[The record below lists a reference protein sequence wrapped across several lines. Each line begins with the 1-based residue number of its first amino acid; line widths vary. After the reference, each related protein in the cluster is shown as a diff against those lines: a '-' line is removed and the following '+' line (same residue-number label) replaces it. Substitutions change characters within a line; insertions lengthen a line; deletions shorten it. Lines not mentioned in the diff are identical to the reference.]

1 MAGPLTC
8 MVDRHGRSGR
18 PELEVSLKQD
28 PAPRLAASLAPEHDW
43 NAASKVIRPSLR
55 PVGTVGTDGRDLR
68 LPSGTAGP
76 GKPIVAVGP
85 AGLPLVYVLPGA
97 GFEVVVGVEHLLAWG
112 VGPDQVHAAA
122 ISNLEA
128 WSDGAAWMDES
139 NGHRILTWSDTGEGQ
154 DAARILLPQV
164 RDRLVSILGS
174 GDRRILV
181 GLPER
186 DVLIATGLAVDDV
199 EFVAMFAEYVADRAL
214 AADEPIDGRVFELIG
229 GELVELQA

>member
-1 MAGPLTC
+1 M
-8 MVDRHGRSGR
+8 
-18 PELEVSLKQD
+18 KQD

-43 NAASKVIRPSLR
+43 AAASKVIRPALR
-55 PVGTVGTDGRDLR
+55 PVGTAGTDGRDLR
-68 LPSGTAGP
+68 LPAGTAGP
-76 GKPIVAVGP
+76 GKPVMAVGP

-122 ISNLEA
+122 ISNLGA
-128 WSDGAAWMDES
+128 WSDRAAWVDES
-139 NGHRILTWSDTGEGQ
+139 SGHRRLSWSDAGEGQ

-164 RDRLVSILGS
+164 RDRLMSILGP
-174 GDRRILV
+174 GRRILV

-186 DVLIATGLAVDDV
+186 DLLIAAGLAEGDV

-214 AADEPIDGRVFELIG
+214 AADQPIDGRVFELVE

>member
-1 MAGPLTC
+1 M
-8 MVDRHGRSGR
+8 
-18 PELEVSLKQD
+18 KQD

-43 NAASKVIRPSLR
+43 AAASKLIRPALR
-55 PVGTVGTDGRDLR
+55 PVGTAGPDGRDPR
-68 LPSGTAGP
+68 LPAGNAGP
-76 GKPIVAVGP
+76 GKPVMTVGP
-85 AGLPLVYVLPGA
+85 AGLPLVYVLPGV

-122 ISNLEA
+122 IANLGA
-128 WSDGAAWMDES
+128 WSDGAAWVDES
-139 NGHRILTWSDTGEGQ
+139 NGHRRVSWSGAGEGQ

-164 RDRLVSILGS
+164 RDRLVSILGP
-174 GDRRILV
+174 GRRILV

-186 DVLIATGLAVDDV
+186 DLLIAAGLAEGDD

-214 AADEPIDGRVFELIG
+214 AADAPIDGRVFELIE

>member
-1 MAGPLTC
+1 VKEG
-8 MVDRHGRSGR
+8 S
-18 PELEVSLKQD
+18 
-28 PAPRLAASLAPEHDW
+28 APRLAASLAPEHNW
-43 NAASKVIRPSLR
+43 TAASKVIRPSLR

-68 LPSGTAGP
+68 LPTTHAGP
-76 GKPIVAVGP
+76 GTPIVAAGP
-85 AGLPLVYVLPGA
+85 AGLPFVYVLPGA
-97 GFEVVVGVEHLLAWG
+97 GFEVVVSVEHLLAWG

-122 ISNLEA
+122 ISNLGA
-128 WSDGAAWMDES
+128 WSDAATWEDES
-139 NGHRILTWSDTGEGQ
+139 NGNRRLTWSDAGEGQ

-174 GDRRILV
+174 GGRRILV

-186 DVLIATGLAVDDV
+186 DVLIATGLAADDV

-229 GELVELQA
+229 DELVELQA